1 MAMANVKG
9 KGRLSE
15 ILGTGAHRR
24 PTHYR
29 SSARLTHAER
39 RARKTVV
46 DLSAMP
52 ERVDQQAEL
61 DAAVLAGIKH
71 RDSVLAVHDNIERH
85 ERELNA
91 ILKHHQIHLYGQKD
105 KKYLMVQSSFDAWKI
120 MVHHN
125 RRVRA
130 LRRRRRELEAKRPP
144 PQKNRGHGAFRKMGK
159 SPKSSPTPPRRR
171 LDSTPDAIRRKLLTM
186 TDAHELFHV
195 GTGAHHDQSPEK
207 LGQSGRW
214 ETKRFGG
221 YHPKLQAI
229 ENGDDVPETND
240 DDDDGDD
247 DDDDDDTSK
256 KVVEG
261 IPEIGHRPLLQR
273 GEGHSY
279 LSKSATKR
287 LPLTSKRARK
297 GYYKGV
303 GSRSTGRHTSKGKFI
318 VDERKV
324 VVPDLEGFALKP
336 YVAAGV
342 PKMPYPLAAEL
353 RRRGGEGAIC
363 SAKQNVD
370 GREAPEGGKK
380 TPTSKSEED
389 KLEVAIKY
397 KRRYQNVFS
406 EGVDAGEIAKTA
418 AMEKDATVTAFLIAA
433 LRQNFVFASLEDAE
447 VSKIVEFMA
456 KTSVGKGTDVIKQG
470 EQGDYFYIVEEG
482 KFDFMVK
489 GKVVGSCGKKDSF
502 GELALLYG
510 APRAATVRAT
520 TAATVWQLDRVTF
533 RSTVA
538 SGASKQKQRVMD
550 SLSHVTLLEGL
561 TDDQLERVADA
572 VQIVRY
578 PAGKRII
585 QKNETGNVF
594 YMIQEGA
601 VDCTDVG
608 ASNQFKDLVLKDG
621 EYFGE
626 RALLTDQLRAAN
638 VTAKSDVTLLALDR
652 EAFVR
657 VLGPLRKVL
666 DDNLSMRVLSSVEI
680 LSKMST
686 KEQQKAAKLFKEQS
700 YKSGEKIIKQGDQG
714 EEFFVIKNGTAR
726 RGHDRKDFTAA
737 FGSLAKIMER
747 TAKKRN
753 DELHDATAASAAS
766 SIKLTELKVKASS
779 APAPSAAAASSSRC
793 CTRRRRTACPEA
805 HAKFYG
811 GGVCSALAFVHE
823 KNIAYRDL
831 KPENIML
838 DSKGYP
844 KVVDFGFAK
853 IVSRKTY
860 TLCGTPEYLAPEI
873 VLGRG
878 HNKCVVI
885 CKNIINGKLVFPK
898 RFARDAQDLV
908 KKLLNRNPVDRLGAN
923 YAQSPIA
930 EHKWFATFNFET
942 MCAYK
947 MTAPWVPKIKDALDC
962 SNFEPYEGNDSIDSG
977 YKDDPKLWVGFCT

>member
-1 MAMANVKG
+1 
-9 KGRLSE
+9 
-15 ILGTGAHRR
+15 
-24 PTHYR
+24 
-29 SSARLTHAER
+29 
-39 RARKTVV
+39 
-46 DLSAMP
+46 
-52 ERVDQQAEL
+52 
-61 DAAVLAGIKH
+61 
-71 RDSVLAVHDNIERH
+71 
-85 ERELNA
+85 
-91 ILKHHQIHLYGQKD
+91 
-105 KKYLMVQSSFDAWKI
+105 
-120 MVHHN
+120 
-125 RRVRA
+125 
-130 LRRRRRELEAKRPP
+130 
-144 PQKNRGHGAFRKMGK
+144 
-159 SPKSSPTPPRRR
+159 
-171 LDSTPDAIRRKLLTM
+171 
-186 TDAHELFHV
+186 
-195 GTGAHHDQSPEK
+195 
-207 LGQSGRW
+207 
-214 ETKRFGG
+214 
-221 YHPKLQAI
+221 
-229 ENGDDVPETND
+229 
-240 DDDDGDD
+240 
-247 DDDDDDTSK
+247 
-256 KVVEG
+256 
-261 IPEIGHRPLLQR
+261 
-273 GEGHSY
+273 
-279 LSKSATKR
+279 
-287 LPLTSKRARK
+287 
-297 GYYKGV
+297 
-303 GSRSTGRHTSKGKFI
+303 
-318 VDERKV
+318 
-324 VVPDLEGFALKP
+324 
-336 YVAAGV
+336 
-342 PKMPYPLAAEL
+342 
-353 RRRGGEGAIC
+353 
-363 SAKQNVD
+363 VD

-406 EGVDAGEIAKTA
+406 EGVDTSAEIAKTP
-418 AMEKDATVTAFLIAA
+418 AMEKDATVSAFLIAA

-456 KTSVGKGTDVIKQG
+456 KTAVAKGTDVIKQG

-726 RGHDRKDFTAA
+726 VEVTTSGTTSTVSEMEPGNYFGEMALLNNDVRTASIVAVTDVECFVLKRKDFTAA

-766 SIKLTELKVKASS
+766 SIKLTELKVKASLGAGTFGRVKLVYHAATEKTYALKTMHKS
-779 APAPSAAAASSSRC
+779 EVVAHSQVTNVLNEKSLMMLCNHPFVLKLYATYMDKDRLYLLLEFIQGGELFSVLHTPSADGV
-793 CTRRRRTACPEA
+793 PEA

-878 HNKCVVI
+878 HNKCVDWWAFGVLVYEMIAGYSPFADPVGMDQVVI

-930 EHKWFATFNFET
+930 GHKWFATFNFET
-942 MCAYK
+942 MRAYK

-962 SNFEPYEGNDSIDSG
+962 SNFEPYEGNDSIDGG

>member
-1 MAMANVKG
+1 M
-9 KGRLSE
+9 
-15 ILGTGAHRR
+15 
-24 PTHYR
+24 
-29 SSARLTHAER
+29 
-39 RARKTVV
+39 
-46 DLSAMP
+46 
-52 ERVDQQAEL
+52 Q
-61 DAAVLAGIKH
+61 
-71 RDSVLAVHDNIERH
+71 AVHDNIERH

-125 RRVRA
+125 RRR
-130 LRRRRRELEAKRPP
+130 RRRRRELEAKRPP

-159 SPKSSPTPPRRR
+159 SPKSSPTPP
-171 LDSTPDAIRRKLLTM
+171 
-186 TDAHELFHV
+186 
-195 GTGAHHDQSPEK
+195 
-207 LGQSGRW
+207 
-214 ETKRFGG
+214 GG
-221 YHPKLQAI
+221 AI

-273 GEGHSY
+273 GEGHS
-279 LSKSATKR
+279 
-287 LPLTSKRARK
+287 
-297 GYYKGV
+297 
-303 GSRSTGRHTSKGKFI
+303 
-318 VDERKV
+318 
-324 VVPDLEGFALKP
+324 
-336 YVAAGV
+336 
-342 PKMPYPLAAEL
+342 
-353 RRRGGEGAIC
+353 IC

-406 EGVDAGEIAKTA
+406 EGVDTSAEIAKTA

-456 KTSVGKGTDVIKQG
+456 KTSVGKGTDAIKQG

-561 TDDQLERVADA
+561 TDDQLKRVADA

-621 EYFGE
+621 EYFGS
-626 RALLTDQLRAAN
+626 ALCSRT
-638 VTAKSDVTLLALDR
+638 
-652 EAFVR
+652 
-657 VLGPLRKVL
+657 
-666 DDNLSMRVLSSVEI
+666 SS
-680 LSKMST
+680 
-686 KEQQKAAKLFKEQS
+686 
-700 YKSGEKIIKQGDQG
+700 
-714 EEFFVIKNGTAR
+714 AR
-726 RGHDRKDFTAA
+726 RT
-737 FGSLAKIMER
+737 
-747 TAKKRN
+747 
-753 DELHDATAASAAS
+753 
-766 SIKLTELKVKASS
+766 
-779 APAPSAAAASSSRC
+779 
-793 CTRRRRTACPEA
+793 
-805 HAKFYG
+805 
-811 GGVCSALAFVHE
+811 
-823 KNIAYRDL
+823 
-831 KPENIML
+831 
-838 DSKGYP
+838 
-844 KVVDFGFAK
+844 
-853 IVSRKTY
+853 
-860 TLCGTPEYLAPEI
+860 
-873 VLGRG
+873 
-878 HNKCVVI
+878 
-885 CKNIINGKLVFPK
+885 
-898 RFARDAQDLV
+898 
-908 KKLLNRNPVDRLGAN
+908 
-923 YAQSPIA
+923 
-930 EHKWFATFNFET
+930 
-942 MCAYK
+942 
-947 MTAPWVPKIKDALDC
+947 
-962 SNFEPYEGNDSIDSG
+962 
-977 YKDDPKLWVGFCT
+977 